1 MKEEILRLKREKN
14 AVILAHHYQSLA
26 VKEVADFVG
35 DSLELSKIASK
46 VDESRILLC
55 GVHFMAETA
64 KILAPQKRVFL
75 PNKEAGCPMADMVTA
90 ERLAEM
96 KMQYPE
102 AVVVTYVN
110 SSAEVK
116 AISDICCTSSNAVK
130 IVNSIDAKQILF
142 VPDQN
147 LGQYVQSLC
156 PDKEIVL
163 WRGFC
168 PTHHR
173 VTAQE
178 VDARM
183 AEFSGA
189 VLFAHPECR
198 PEVLSRA
205 DFIGS
210 TAQIITACEES
221 GAMEIVIGTEQGV
234 VDTLRLKHPEKTFHL
249 LDDAMVCKNMKKTTL
264 EDIYYTL
271 SEDRGEIFVD
281 ETVSKNAYGAIHR
294 MMERS

>member
-90 ERLAEM
+90 ERLDEM
-96 KMQYPE
+96 KKQYPD

-116 AISDICCTSSNAVK
+116 ALSDICCTSSNAVK
-130 IVNSIDAKQILF
+130 IVNSLDAKQILF

-147 LGQYVQSLC
+147 LGQYVQMQC
-156 PDKEIVL
+156 PDKEIIL

-173 VTAQE
+173 VTADE

-183 AEFSGA
+183 AEFKGA

-210 TAQIITACEES
+210 TAQIITACETSE
-221 GAMEIVIGTEQGV
+221 ANEIIIGTEQGV
-234 VDTLRLKHPEKTFHL
+234 VDTLRLKHPDKTFHL
-249 LDDAMVCKNMKKTTL
+249 MDEAMVCKNMKKTTL
-264 EDIYYTL
+264 DDIYYTL

-281 ETVSKNAYGAIHR
+281 ETISTNAFGAIHR

>member
-156 PDKEIVL
+156 QDKEIVL

-249 LDDAMVCKNMKKTTL
+249 LDEAMVCKNMKKTTL